1 MNYDIKIK
9 GDSQDDGT
17 IELEKLA
24 NIAKTTKDIAQ
35 KALMLKLFGYSD
47 LKVPSNLK
55 NALDIRLEK
64 VSGSAEEGTHLLLEA
79 GTIAGN
85 INGLQ
90 LDHFK
95 PKLLD
100 ELTVLTPMSLVITS
114 FSAALSDN
122 VEDKNH
128 LDKPLL
134 KTLLQLKKS
143 FASNKETFLFSNRQ
157 SVPHITLMREDFTK
171 IEQLDESIPEPQK
184 VIITGK
190 VDELKHTKSQL
201 VLITDSGNVHVQVKD
216 AQLMT
221 EMTAFFGKECTIQGM
236 ANYRVGGMLSF
247 VAMQGFAK
255 PDDRDKYFSKKP
267 VAMNAV
273 QQVLFQA
280 KQGKQRN
287 PLNAFAGMWPGK
299 ETDEEFDE
307 LLKSLD

>member
-9 GDSQDDGT
+9 GDSGDDGT

-47 LKVPSNLK
+47 LKVPSNIK
-55 NALDIRLEK
+55 NALHITLEK

-79 GTIAGN
+79 GALASSIKEF
-85 INGLQ
+85 Q
-90 LDHFK
+90 LDFFK
-95 PKLLD
+95 PKLLE
-100 ELTVLTPMSLVITS
+100 ELSALTPMSLVITS

-122 VEDKNH
+122 IDDKNH

-134 KTLLQLKKS
+134 KTLLQFKKS
-143 FASNKETFLFSNRQ
+143 FASNKETILFSNRQ
-157 SVPHITLMREDFTK
+157 SIPHITLRREDFKK
-171 IEQLDESIPEPQK
+171 IEQLDDSIPEPQK

-201 VLITDSGNVHVQVKD
+201 VLITDDGNVHVQVKD
-216 AQLMT
+216 TQLMN
-221 EMTAFFGKECTIQGM
+221 EMTTFFGKDCTIQGM

-247 VAMQGFAK
+247 VEMQGFGK
-255 PDDRDKYFSKKP
+255 PEEKDKYFSKKP
-267 VAMNAV
+267 KAMNAV

-280 KQGKQRN
+280 KQGKKKN
-287 PLNAFAGMWPGK
+287 PFNDFAGMWPGN

-307 LLKSLD
+307 LLKALD